1 MFVAFLLNVSKP
13 MRDLIM
19 ILDLDEP
26 RYTQAEVLRMLPGLK
41 AKQLQNW
48 SNRGVLDMDER
59 NPGRGSRRKYTPAG
73 VIALD
78 FMQEATLFG
87 IPPTNARQMADE
99 YLAAADEFLATN
111 PEVITTADGC
121 RWMPVTPEKMEN
133 FRRGRI
139 SRIKDNDYYLFV
151 ERDNDVIRFEDRF
164 VTSFHVALE
173 VDFRVAMAVNRMFLL
188 ESGQI

>member
-1 MFVAFLLNVSKP
+1 
-13 MRDLIM
+13 M

-48 SNRGVLDMDER
+48 SNRGLLDAGEQK
-59 NPGRGSRRKYTPAG
+59 PGKGLRRKYTPAG

-99 YLAAADEFLATN
+99 YVAAADEFLDSN

-121 RWMPVTPEKMEN
+121 QWIPVTPEKMES
-133 FRRGRI
+133 FRRGKIARI
-139 SRIKDNDYYLFV
+139 SESEYYLFV
-151 ERDNDVIRFEDRF
+151 ERYDAVIPFEDRF
-164 VTSFHVALE
+164 RTTFHVALE